1 MTGKVIDN
9 SANGILILLLPVAFA
24 AIVLFEAWP
33 YLLALLIVTIIIKV
47 WQQYQWR
54 QWSQEVN
61 PFFNQLIKD
70 NQGCLTALDLAMKA
84 RISGAAAE
92 VYLNKKAEEF
102 GAKRQVYEDKGTV
115 YYFLTASALGS
126 LFESSEPPLDRER
139 ESLTN
144 QAPKLVD
151 ILSDSD
157 EVSEGSEL
165 ASTYSIDSVIDS
177 VESQGDFLTQ
187 VKQKLFG
194 DEDDGNELE
203 RAYSIEKIKQEGDF
217 LTQVKKHLFSD
228 DDDQLEENEPEVAN
242 EIPQS
247 LIQSELA
254 KRLDVHSSTVGKRK
268 SDSDFSD
275 WSKSKDPDGIA
286 WKYSSETKEFL
297 PLNENQ

>member
-9 SANGILILLLPVAFA
+9 SANGILILLLPIAFA

-33 YLLALLIVTIIIKV
+33 YLLALLIFTIIIKV
-47 WQQYQWR
+47 WQQYQWQ
-54 QWSQEVN
+54 QWSQKVH

-84 RISGAAAE
+84 QISGAAAE
-92 VYLNKKAEEF
+92 QYLNRKAEEF

-126 LFESSEPPLDRER
+126 LFESSEPPLDRES

-157 EVSEGSEL
+157 EVSEGNEEP
-165 ASTYSIDSVIDS
+165 STYSVAQ
-177 VESQGDFLTQ
+177 VESQGDLLTQ

-194 DEDDGNELE
+194 DEEDGNELE
-203 RAYSIEKIKQEGDF
+203 RAYLVEKIKKEGDF

-228 DDDQLEENEPEVAN
+228 DEEQSEENEPEVAH

-268 SDSDFSD
+268 SDSDFGD
-275 WSKSKDPDGIA
+275 WSKSKDPDGIP
-286 WKYSSETKEFL
+286 WTYSPQTKEFL
-297 PLNENQ
+297 PLNENP

>member
-84 RISGAAAE
+84 QISGAAAE
-92 VYLNKKAEEF
+92 QYLNRKAEEF

-126 LFESSEPPLDRER
+126 LFESSEPPLDRES

-151 ILSDSD
+151 ILSDPDEVS

-165 ASTYSIDSVIDS
+165 PSSYSIDP

-194 DEDDGNELE
+194 DEDDGNEFE

-228 DDDQLEENEPEVAN
+228 DDDQLGENESEVPN

-254 KRLDVHSSTVGKRK
+254 KRLDVHASTVGKRK
-268 SDSDFSD
+268 SDSDFSE

-286 WKYSSETKEFL
+286 WKYSSDTKEFL
-297 PLNENQ
+297 PLNENP

>member
-9 SANGILILLLPVAFA
+9 SANGILILLLPIAFA

-33 YLLALLIVTIIIKV
+33 YLLALLILTIIIKA
-47 WQQYQWR
+47 WQQYKWK

-84 RISGAAAE
+84 QISGAAAE
-92 VYLNKKAEEF
+92 QYLNKKAEEF

-165 ASTYSIDSVIDS
+165 ASTYSIDP

-228 DDDQLEENEPEVAN
+228 DDEQLGENEPEVPN

-268 SDSDFSD
+268 SDSDFGD

-297 PLNENQ
+297 PLNENP

>member
-9 SANGILILLLPVAFA
+9 SANGILILLLPIAFA

-33 YLLALLIVTIIIKV
+33 YLLALLILTIIIKV
-47 WQQYQWR
+47 WQQYQWQ
-54 QWSQEVN
+54 QWSKEVN

-84 RISGAAAE
+84 QIPGSAAE
-92 VYLNKKAEEF
+92 RYLNRKAEEF

-157 EVSEGSEL
+157 EVSEESEL
-165 ASTYSIDSVIDS
+165 ASTYSIDP

-194 DEDDGNELE
+194 DEEDGNELE

-228 DDDQLEENEPEVAN
+228 DDEQLGENEPEVAN
-242 EIPQS
+242 QIPQS

-268 SDSDFSD
+268 SDSDFGD

-286 WKYSSETKEFL
+286 WKYSPETKDFV
-297 PLNENQ
+297 PLNENP

>member
-9 SANGILILLLPVAFA
+9 SANGILILLLPIAFA

-33 YLLALLIVTIIIKV
+33 YLLALLIFTIIIKV
-47 WQQYQWR
+47 WQQYQWQ
-54 QWSQEVN
+54 QWSKEVN

-84 RISGAAAE
+84 QISGAAAE
-92 VYLNKKAEEF
+92 RYLNRKSEEF

-126 LFESSEPPLDRER
+126 LFESSEPPLDRES

-165 ASTYSIDSVIDS
+165 ASTYSIDR

-194 DEDDGNELE
+194 DEEDGNELE

-228 DDDQLEENEPEVAN
+228 DDEQLGENEPEVAN

-254 KRLDVHSSTVGKRK
+254 KRLDVHASTVGKRK

-286 WKYSSETKEFL
+286 WQYSPETKEFL
-297 PLNENQ
+297 PLNENP

>member
-9 SANGILILLLPVAFA
+9 SANGILILLLPIAFA

-47 WQQYQWR
+47 WQQYQWL
-54 QWSQEVN
+54 QWSREVN

-84 RISGAAAE
+84 QISGAAAE
-92 VYLNKKAEEF
+92 QYLNRKAEEF

-126 LFESSEPPLDRER
+126 LFESSEPPLDRES

-144 QAPKLVD
+144 QAPKLVE

-157 EVSEGSEL
+157 EVSEESEL
-165 ASTYSIDSVIDS
+165 PSTYSVAQVAP
-177 VESQGDFLTQ
+177 VESQEDFLTQ

-203 RAYSIEKIKQEGDF
+203 RAYSIEKIKKEGDF

-228 DDDQLEENEPEVAN
+228 DDEQLEENEPEVAN

-268 SDSDFSD
+268 SDPDFSD
-275 WSKSKDPDGIA
+275 WSKSKDPDGIP
-286 WKYSSETKEFL
+286 WKYSPQTKEFFS
-297 PLNENQ
+297 LNENP